1 MSAIASTMVSIA
13 LERTPVARPLLT
25 AFDLSDRPLT
35 HINKKGRPVSQCPH
49 CRGLRKSRATH
60 VKCDCGDKPHG
71 KEDCAHLDKGD
82 SKREHVEKRIE
93 AGSDHS
99 TVDHN
104 VCCCSHGGRC
114 SCALKKD
121 HLDPV
126 PEIDFPATS
135 HPSSTRSKKP
145 PLSATHSDGSLTVFA
160 NGHHKPVHKLNHAA
174 HECGLP
180 YKIPRP
186 HSIHGHS
193 ALAQKSMDHLPLARS
208 VEDDSSQFQDS
219 ITSAQQEVRLVRSE
233 HGSPGP
239 RSVPSFEQLNGQL
252 PQLDLSYSAY
262 NGNFTSSP
270 MDDYKLYEPY
280 MATPEEPLL
289 SAALSMP
296 PVDWSAFDLDN
307 GTLNAAYSQPPSYAS
322 FDQGNVQHP
331 GLTTSSSGEASEVED
346 LIAQSLPSPE
356 VSEPPS
362 QYRSSSSEQP
372 ALESYQLDQATSFVG
387 MPQIS
392 ALAGSNLENITYD
405 SFFQGATASPAEF
418 EDFRNG
424 TQADPGAFTR
434 HGFTVQDAQKLAHP
448 SVPTEAMGE
457 LSLPATRDNNDPLWA
472 ASFDEDGTT
481 FVSVDDLPEAAWTS

>member
-1 MSAIASTMVSIA
+1 
-13 LERTPVARPLLT
+13 
-25 AFDLSDRPLT
+25 
-35 HINKKGRPVSQCPH
+35 
-49 CRGLRKSRATH
+49 
-60 VKCDCGDKPHG
+60 
-71 KEDCAHLDKGD
+71 
-82 SKREHVEKRIE
+82 
-93 AGSDHS
+93 
-99 TVDHN
+99 
-104 VCCCSHGGRC
+104 
-114 SCALKKD
+114 
-121 HLDPV
+121 
-126 PEIDFPATS
+126 
-135 HPSSTRSKKP
+135 
-145 PLSATHSDGSLTVFA
+145 
-160 NGHHKPVHKLNHAA
+160 
-174 HECGLP
+174 
-180 YKIPRP
+180 
-186 HSIHGHS
+186 
-193 ALAQKSMDHLPLARS
+193 
-208 VEDDSSQFQDS
+208 
-219 ITSAQQEVRLVRSE
+219 
-233 HGSPGP
+233 
-239 RSVPSFEQLNGQL
+239 
-252 PQLDLSYSAY
+252 
-262 NGNFTSSP
+262 